1 MAFTLTK
8 LVTSFQSVFQSHSG
22 AIRNTTITLIV
33 FGINAVVQSE
43 DFFQCPPD
51 GFALYASCFFIIPAL
66 FLFLVTI
73 FLHSGFWDLVRGCC
87 FYELQQR
94 RGLKRYCCCFF
105 PRWPCSRKLVEI
117 IFQSSLSGFIWIF
130 WALLQRDYFICA
142 ALGGTKEAKLLSAS
156 PQEKLKIEA
165 DYANAGKNSQTA
177 ALLLLGCSL
186 LGGFLV
192 ISIQRC
198 CFQREIGSLPSPFTY
213 KILEAEAAVE
223 AFKDNME
230 KLAREQGKRR
240 ADLYF
245 TTVQQ
250 NPSDILRNA
259 YQHLVAINKFDEA
272 FPSLEDYQH
281 LQAQAAVTAFKEKV
295 QQEGKQ
301 KVDMTFVDTTWH
313 EFEGNDLFS
322 LVGQAHE
329 AMAERYPRSTG
340 DRTQP
345 YVKERDDSDG
355 LRGIVSR
362 GGRGNDVEM
371 FPRA

>member
-87 FYELQQR
+87 FYEQQQR

-165 DYANAGKNSQTA
+165 DYANAGEKFTNSRFIA
-177 ALLLLGCSL
+177 PRLFSAR
-186 LGGFLV
+186 GFPCYFHPKML
-192 ISIQRC
+192 
-198 CFQREIGSLPSPFTY
+198 FP
-213 KILEAEAAVE
+213 
-223 AFKDNME
+223 
-230 KLAREQGKRR
+230 ARNRLIAKS
-240 ADLYF
+240 F
-245 TTVQQ
+245 
-250 NPSDILRNA
+250 
-259 YQHLVAINKFDEA
+259 
-272 FPSLEDYQH
+272 H
-281 LQAQAAVTAFKEKV
+281 LQNT
-295 QQEGKQ
+295 
-301 KVDMTFVDTTWH
+301 
-313 EFEGNDLFS
+313 
-322 LVGQAHE
+322 
-329 AMAERYPRSTG
+329 RS
-340 DRTQP
+340 R
-345 YVKERDDSDG
+345 S
-355 LRGIVSR
+355 SS
-362 GGRGNDVEM
+362 
-371 FPRA
+371 